1 MFSQRADLLLQ
12 LFNYLLFLVHLFK
25 LLYFFFAELN
35 FKKHGDWIKKVFDLF
50 EK

>member
-1 MFSQRADLLLQ
+1 MHPQRTDLLLQ

-25 LLYFFFAELN
+25 FLYLFFAELN
-35 FKKHGDWIKKVFDLF
+35 FKKHGDWIEEVFDLL